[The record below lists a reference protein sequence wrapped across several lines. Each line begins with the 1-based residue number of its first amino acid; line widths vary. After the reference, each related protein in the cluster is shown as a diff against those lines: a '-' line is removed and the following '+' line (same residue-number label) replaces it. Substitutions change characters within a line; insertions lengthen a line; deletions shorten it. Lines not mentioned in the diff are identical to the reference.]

1 MNSNFFTGGAVMF
14 DENITNITNITNLFQ
29 VSEYIDLKCVVHK
42 VKHSLISVY
51 DANELKERITQDLY
65 RVFNRK

>member
-1 MNSNFFTGGAVMF
+1 MNSNFFFFFAVMF
-14 DENITNITNITNLFQ
+14 DENITNITNFFQ
-29 VSEYIDLKCVVHK
+29 VSEFTDLKCVVHK
-42 VKHSLISVY
+42 VKHSLISVS

>member
-1 MNSNFFTGGAVMF
+1 MNSNLFTGGAFMF
-14 DENITNITNITNLFQ
+14 NENITNKTNFFQ
-29 VSEYIDLKCVVHK
+29 VSEFTDLKCVVHK
-42 VKHSLISVY
+42 VKHSLISVS

>member
-14 DENITNITNITNLFQ
+14 DENITNITNFFQ
-29 VSEYIDLKCVVHK
+29 VSEFTDLKCVVHK
-42 VKHSLISVY
+42 VKHSLISVS
-51 DANELKERITQDLY
+51 DANELKERIAQDLY

>member
-1 MNSNFFTGGAVMF
+1 MNSNLFIGGAFMF
-14 DENITNITNITNLFQ
+14 NENITNITNFFQ
-29 VSEYIDLKCVVHK
+29 VSEFTDLKCVVHK
-42 VKHSLISVY
+42 VKHSLISVS

>member
-14 DENITNITNITNLFQ
+14 DENITNITNFFQ
-29 VSEYIDLKCVVHK
+29 VSEFTDVKCGVDK
-42 VKHSLISVY
+42 VKHSLISVS
-51 DANELKERITQDLY
+51 DANELKERITKDLY

>member
-1 MNSNFFTGGAVMF
+1 MF
-14 DENITNITNITNLFQ
+14 NENITNITNLFQ

-42 VKHSLISVY
+42 VKHSLISVS

>member
-1 MNSNFFTGGAVMF
+1 MF
-14 DENITNITNITNLFQ
+14 DENITNITNFFQ
-29 VSEYIDLKCVVHK
+29 VSEFTDLKCVVHK
-42 VKHSLISVY
+42 VTHSLISVS

>member
-1 MNSNFFTGGAVMF
+1 MNSNLFTGGAFMF
-14 DENITNITNITNLFQ
+14 NENITNITNFFQ
-29 VSEYIDLKCVVHK
+29 VSEFTDLKCVVHK
-42 VKHSLISVY
+42 VRHSLISVS

>member
-1 MNSNFFTGGAVMF
+1 MNSNLFTGGAFMF
-14 DENITNITNITNLFQ
+14 NENITNITNFFQ
-29 VSEYIDLKCVVHK
+29 VSEFTDLKCVVHK
-42 VKHSLISVY
+42 VKHSLISVS

>member
-1 MNSNFFTGGAVMF
+1 MF
-14 DENITNITNITNLFQ
+14 NENITNITNITNFFQ
-29 VSEYIDLKCVVHK
+29 VSEFTDLKCVVHK
-42 VKHSLISVY
+42 VKHSLISVS

>member
-1 MNSNFFTGGAVMF
+1 MNSNLFTGGAFMF
-14 DENITNITNITNLFQ
+14 NENITNITDFFQ
-29 VSEYIDLKCVVHK
+29 VSEFTDLKCVVHK
-42 VKHSLISVY
+42 VKHSLISVS